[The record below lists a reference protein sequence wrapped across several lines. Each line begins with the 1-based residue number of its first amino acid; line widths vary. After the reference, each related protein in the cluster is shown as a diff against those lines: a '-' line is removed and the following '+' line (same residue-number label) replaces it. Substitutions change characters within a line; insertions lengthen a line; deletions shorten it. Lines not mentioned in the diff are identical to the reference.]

1 MLRNMDGQR
10 THCAYEKTFLQKKC
24 AYINRRRN
32 KAKYKKQ
39 SAKRCPKIWKAIS
52 LVVHTNRLCLLRK
65 CLPIKRRR
73 KTTQSTNI
81 KSKPLKTPW
90 NMDGQLT
97 LYAYQKVPY
106 RRNEFTS
113 APPTQCLKE
122 KGIGTDERFDQKIK
136 SNRLFETGIGLMPAS
151 RMVGLRCVWRILLQL
166 SSVLKYALMTW
177 SMAWF

>member
-1 MLRNMDGQR
+1 MDGQL

-39 SAKRCPKIWKAIS
+39 SAKRGPKIWKAIS
-52 LVVHTNRLCLLRK
+52 LVVHTNRPCLLRK

-81 KSKPLKTPW
+81 KSKSQKTPW
-90 NMDGQLT
+90 KYGWPT
-97 LYAYQKVPY
+97 HSICIQKGAAY